1 MSLGSLPR
9 GWLFSLCALL
19 GTVQAAV
26 AQETAPD
33 FNRDVRPIL
42 SQFCFK
48 CHGPDDGKR
57 EAGLRLDLRDAAVA
71 LLESGTVA
79 IKARKP
85 DQSEL
90 LRRIET
96 SDTDLLMPPPSSNMT
111 LSPSQKKIL
120 REWIA
125 AGANYAPHWAFVA
138 PKSAP
143 LPKVKQTSWPRNEID
158 LFVLSRL
165 EKEGLQPSPEADRYA
180 LIRRVSLDLL
190 GVPPTVEEAD
200 AFAQDTD
207 PPTYERLVD
216 RLLASPQYGE
226 RWARRWLD
234 LARYADTN
242 GYEKDRVRSMWP
254 YRDWVISA
262 LNADMPY
269 DQFTVEQLAG
279 DLLPNATQSQRV
291 ATGFHRNTM
300 LNEEGGIDPLEYRF
314 HAMTDRVATTGAVW
328 LGLTIGCAQCH
339 THKYDP
345 LYHTDYYGLMAF
357 LNNADEPE
365 MDVWT
370 DALRAKR
377 KRQETEIASREATLP
392 ERFPP
397 SDEWKWLTPTLVS
410 AESTHRAEL
419 KAQTDG
425 AILVSGNPSE
435 TDTYIIKVKSDGS
448 PIGALRVETLTDPL
462 LGNKGPGRTPHG
474 NFVLT
479 EVKVSVVKLNEPAS
493 PIKLATATADV
504 AQDQFPAVNAIDGQL
519 KTGWAIHTSGEWN
532 VNRTLIITFAEPIT
546 VPAGTEWNIT
556 LDQQHGSHHT
566 LGKFRLSLGQ
576 PGSPL
581 PVEARRIQHLREKFA
596 TWWKEQSE
604 KAVGWTPLRP
614 VRWKTTL
621 PKLELLDDGSLLSSG
636 DLSKRDV
643 YELTF
648 GPELA
653 GATAIRIEA
662 IPDDRLP
669 KQGPGRVYYE
679 GPFGDFF
686 LSELEL
692 DADTKPLSF
701 ANTAQTFAS
710 GNSTAAMALDK
721 NPLTGWAINGG
732 QGKPHVAVF
741 ALGDALSAA
750 NQYTLRM
757 IFERYYAAGLGRF
770 RISMTTDPKAKMPTA
785 MPVET
790 EALLIKPA
798 NERTDADNV
807 ALLTTFCQVAPELAG
822 ERAAIE
828 ELRKKLPAPPT
839 SLVFQERPA
848 DNPREQRLYK
858 RGEFLQ
864 PQQTVNAGVPS
875 FLHGL
880 PDGANADRLTFAR
893 WLIDPRNPLVGRVTA
908 NRHWQAF
915 FGRGLVRTME
925 DFGYQGELPTH
936 PELLDWLAL
945 ELPRQQWSI
954 KEFHR
959 LIVTSATYRQSSTV
973 TPELLAKDAPNKLLA
988 RGPRSRLEAELV
1000 RDVVLS
1006 TGGLLSDKIGGPS
1019 VFPPQPANIST
1030 EGAYGQLAW
1039 NASPGEDRY
1048 RRGLYTFAK
1057 RTAPYAMF
1065 TTFDAPSG
1073 EACLPR
1079 REVSNTPLQA
1089 LTLLNDAVFLEAAQ
1103 QLGREWSAR
1112 TGSTSEN
1119 TAALFRRCLTRPPRS
1134 DELTALVAF
1143 HEQQMKKFATD
1154 AALAKQLAGN
1164 GDGSVASQAAWTA
1177 TARVLL
1183 NLDEMIGK
1191 E

>member
-1 MSLGSLPR
+1 MLRVFGFALG
-9 GWLFSLCALL
+9 LFVAL
-19 GTVQAAV
+19 GTVVAAED
-26 AQETAPD
+26 ASPD

-48 CHGPDDGKR
+48 CHGPDEGKR
-57 EAGLRLDLRDAAVA
+57 EAEVRLDLRRSA
-71 LLESGTVA
+71 LGLSATGATIIA
-79 IKARKP
+79 PGRP
-85 DQSEL
+85 DHSEL
-90 LRRIET
+90 IRRIET
-96 SDTDLLMPPPSSNMT
+96 TDTDLAMPPRSSNLT
-111 LSPSQKKIL
+111 LTAAQKKTL
-120 REWIA
+120 RDWITG
-125 AGANYAPHWAFVA
+125 GAIYSAHWAFVPPQLA
-138 PKSAP
+138 R
-143 LPKVKQTSWPRNEID
+143 LPQVQQTSWPRNEID

-165 EKEGLQPSPEADRYA
+165 EREGLKPSVEADRNA
-180 LIRRVSLDLL
+180 LIRRLSLDLL
-190 GVPPTVEEAD
+190 GVPPTTEDAD
-200 AFAQDTD
+200 VFAQDTD
-207 PPTYERLVD
+207 PAAYERLVD

-254 YRDWVISA
+254 YRDWVIDA
-262 LNADMPY
+262 LNTDMPF
-269 DQFTVEQLAG
+269 DRFTVEQIAG
-279 DLLPNATQSQRV
+279 DLLPNATTSQRI

-300 LNEEGGIDPLEYRF
+300 INEEGGIDPLEFRF
-314 HAMTDRVATTGAVW
+314 HALTDRLSTTGAVW
-328 LGLTIGCAQCH
+328 LGLTVGCAQCH

-345 LYHTDYYGLMAF
+345 LYHTDYYSLMAF

-365 MDVWT
+365 MEIWPDT
-370 DALRAKR
+370 LRAERNQK
-377 KRQETEIASREATLP
+377 EAEIAAREATLP

-397 SDEWKWLTPTLVS
+397 SGEWKWLTPTLVS

-419 KAQTDG
+419 KPQTDG

-435 TDTYIIKVKSDGS
+435 TDTYIVKVTSDGS
-448 PIGALRVETLTDPL
+448 PIGALRIETLTDAS
-462 LGNKGPGRTPHG
+462 LGQKGPGRTPHG

-479 EVKVSVVKLNEPAS
+479 EVKVAMVPSNEPAA
-493 PIKLATATADV
+493 PVKLATASADFS
-504 AQDQFPAVNAIDGQL
+504 QEQFPAANAIDGQL
-519 KTGWAIHTSGEWN
+519 KSGWAIHGPGEWN
-532 VNRTLIITFAEPIT
+532 VNRTLVITFAEPIT
-546 VPAGTEWNIT
+546 AAPGTQWIIT

-576 PGSPL
+576 PDSPL
-581 PVEARRIQHLREKFA
+581 PIEVRRQKHRHEKFTA
-596 TWWKEQSE
+596 WQHDQFA
-604 KAVGWTPLRP
+604 KAVTWTPLRP
-614 VRWKTTL
+614 LRWTTTL
-621 PKLELLDDGSLLSSG
+621 PKLELLDDESLLSSG

-653 GATAIRIEA
+653 GATALRLEA
-662 IPDDRLP
+662 LPDERLP
-669 KQGPGRVYYE
+669 KHGPGRVYYE

-686 LSELEL
+686 LSELEVE
-692 DADTKPLSF
+692 ADTKPLSLT
-701 ANTAQTFAS
+701 TAVQTFAS
-710 GNSTAAMALDK
+710 GSSTAAMALDK

-732 QGKPHVAVF
+732 QGQPHVAVF
-741 ALGDALSAA
+741 ALGDAAPTA
-750 NQYTLRM
+750 KEYTLRM

-770 RISMTTDPKAKMPTA
+770 RVSMTTNPRAKTPTA
-785 MPVET
+785 MSADV
-790 EALLIKPA
+790 EALLVKPA
-798 NERTDADNV
+798 DQRTDADNS
-807 ALLTTFCQVAPELAG
+807 ALLTAFCRVAPELAG
-822 ERAAIE
+822 ERTAIE
-828 ELRKKLPAPPT
+828 ELRKKLPSPPT
-839 SLVFQERPA
+839 SLVFVERPA

-864 PQQTVNAGVPS
+864 PQQTVAAGVPS
-875 FLHGL
+875 FLHSL
-880 PDGANADRLTFAR
+880 SEGAPANRLSFAN
-893 WLIDPRNPLVGRVTA
+893 WLVDTKNPLVGRVIV

-936 PELLDWLAL
+936 PELIDWLAL

-954 KEFHR
+954 KELHR
-959 LIVTSATYRQSSTV
+959 LIVTSATYRQTSAA
-973 TPELLAKDAPNKLLA
+973 TPDLIARDAPNKLLA
-988 RGPRSRLEAELV
+988 RGPRSRLDAELV
-1000 RDVVLS
+1000 RDVILQ
-1006 TGGLLSDKIGGPS
+1006 TCGLLSTKIGGPS

-1039 NASPGEDRY
+1039 NTSPGEDRY

-1103 QLGREWSAR
+1103 QLGREWASQS
-1112 TGSTSEN
+1112 GSTDQQI
-1119 TAALFRRCLTRPPRS
+1119 TALFRRCLTRPPRS
-1134 DELTALVAF
+1134 DELAALLSF
-1143 HEQQMKKFATD
+1143 FEQQRQKL
-1154 AALAKQLAGN
+1154 AANEPAAKQLAGP
-1164 GDGSVASQAAWTA
+1164 GDGDVITRAVWTA